1 LLEDDCTL
9 SMKVASLTVDPF
21 TSLPVV
27 ILRDDLDQT
36 AVPISVGLSEASAI
50 AAELD
55 GIELERPMT
64 HHLMSEMLDKAGVVV
79 EYIVVRDVE
88 ENTFFATVH
97 LLLPCGTEVVQDAR
111 PSDALALALRCKAD
125 IRVASRVIRKL
136 LRLESPG
143 PWQVAHAPPG
153 VDYSVDYSVDEG
165 ADLLEGLGDE
175 AFGKWKN

>member
-1 LLEDDCTL
+1 MLEDDCTL
-9 SMKVASLTVDPF
+9 TMKVASLTVDPF

-64 HHLMSEMLDKAGVVV
+64 HHLMSDMLDKAGVIVDHV
-79 EYIVVRDVE
+79 VVRDVE
-88 ENTFFATVH
+88 ENTFYATVH
-97 LLLPCGTEVVQDAR
+97 LVLPCGTEVTQDAR
-111 PSDALALALRCKAD
+111 PSDALALALRCEAD
-125 IRVASRVIRKL
+125 IRVAARVLRKMI
-136 LRLESPG
+136 RLEAPTS
-143 PWQVAHAPPG
+143 WQLGQAPHA
-153 VDYSVDYSVDEG
+153 VDEG
-165 ADLLEGLGDE
+165 ADVLERLGDD